1 MIDKL
6 IDSVAG
12 IKEVADDD
20 RSIEIIIHRFVAFL
34 FDFLSISLCDLA
46 VSLSLDMVEL
56 AYSIKEA
63 LHTAPASLESF
74 IGEVHG

>member
-12 IKEVADDD
+12 IKEV
-20 RSIEIIIHRFVAFL
+20 
-34 FDFLSISLCDLA
+34 CDLA